1 MVSGRLKRVE
11 RLLVGPATVIAE
23 ITAFVVFVLVAL
35 FAGIERILY
44 SAYFLGCVTLCLLSL
59 SAATIRMVA
68 RDVRVTRARKRA
80 VIRGGTVLHI
90 GLVLAL
96 VFSAAVLL
104 GESQGIYVALEG
116 ETLPAGSAPVTLVRG
131 PLAPP
136 FVLPEAMTLLRVS
149 PSWWDDGTLR
159 QLSSELSLGSPARP
173 VSLAVNGSRTI
184 SGVRYF
190 QDQRFGPAY
199 LLTLTG
205 PDGSVQKRRVDLPQP
220 DAGAPTYLDV
230 QVADGV
236 ILRTRAESVST
247 HDIATILTVKMSRS
261 GQESAPASISVGS
274 TAQVDGWS
282 VRLDASRTWAA
293 YVVSREPPV
302 WPLFASFLIV
312 CAGAMMLY
320 AVPPKGARGPLP
332 DTEEAEDDRNAP

>member
-35 FAGIERILY
+35 FAVSSVFLY

-104 GESQGIYVALEG
+104 GVSQGIYVALEG

-236 ILRTRAESVST
+236 IC
-247 HDIATILTVKMSRS
+247 
-261 GQESAPASISVGS
+261 
-274 TAQVDGWS
+274 AQCR
-282 VRLDASRTWAA
+282 VRLHARHRHDPDRQDVPVGAGERTGVDQRRVDRTGRWLE
-293 YVVSREPPV
+293 RPPR
-302 WPLFASFLIV
+302 
-312 CAGAMMLY
+312 C
-320 AVPPKGARGPLP
+320 LP
-332 DTEEAEDDRNAP
+332 DLGCVRGLSRAAGLAALRVVPHRVCWCDDVVRCTAEGRAWSIT